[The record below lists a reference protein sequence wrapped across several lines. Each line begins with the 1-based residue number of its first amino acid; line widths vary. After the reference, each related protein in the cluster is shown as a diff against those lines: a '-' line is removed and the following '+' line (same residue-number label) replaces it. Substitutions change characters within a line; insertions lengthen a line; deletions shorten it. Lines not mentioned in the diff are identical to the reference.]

1 MEKLCFNFTLKAKPD
16 DQKTSIYAITSIST
30 PTKQTY
36 IVPEELQPLS
46 LHKDI
51 LKCEIVNKAKTSL
64 KKRHEN
70 REVWITLTNELKN
83 TYIDDGNIQ
92 FEGFLLEK
100 AEEKNENAASEGNL
114 TKLLEYLKLNE
125 KEDKQNQKNK
135 LKLIEKFVSEKFSGK
150 IPNVHQWLDNFERE
164 CTRLGVIT
172 DIDKIEM
179 LKLLMEEST
188 MDWYNS
194 MIIKNSINSEW
205 ITWRNSLCE
214 TFLNKGWSPVRYAF
228 MYRYKQGSIL
238 EYALKKERLLLE
250 INKSIDTQTLINL
263 ITTGLPNFITDE
275 IDREKLVTTN
285 DLFNNIRDNKP
296 PCTICKKQGK
306 GIRIHPESACWFKH
320 KQEDQRKNTQEEI
333 NNNLVEAKFE
343 NINPKN

>member
-1 MEKLCFNFTLKAKPD
+1 MEKLCFNFT
-16 DQKTSIYAITSIST
+16 
-30 PTKQTY
+30 
-36 IVPEELQPLS
+36 

-70 REVWITLTNELKN
+70 REVWITLTNELKK

-135 LKLIEKFVSEKFSGK
+135 LKLVEKFLSEKFSGK
-150 IPNVHQWLDNFERE
+150 IPNFHQWLDNFERE

-172 DIDKIEM
+172 DTDKIEM

-214 TFLNKGWSPVRYAF
+214 TFSNKGWSPVRYAF

-285 DLFNNIRDNKP
+285 DLFNNIRGLEHLIKKTNSKEKYDNNTTFKNNYKDNKP